1 MMQQNMNLKQELEL
15 LKLCSRYRDLDLG
28 SSFATVREKCKH
40 VRKRQVDTEE

>member
-1 MMQQNMNLKQELEL
+1 MQQNMNLKQELEL

-28 SSFATVREKCKH
+28 SSFTTVREKCKH